1 MKNNYNTKSFQQ
13 SPNNMTAVP
22 LPGFYDTDLID
33 LRIFVDGNLKDS
45 TKFQL
50 THKILGQV
58 PDSVVIC
65 ISINRNIPSEII
77 FSKNNLILHRIT
89 STNNF
94 GYKPKSNLK
103 KSDTIGIPST
113 KNEQKLEKENF
124 ISSEIINLA
133 KSLALIDEKDIIDAF
148 STKQFKFMI
157 MSPIT
162 EFINI
167 YYENINSLVDLQ
179 NVFSE
184 TYVYDY
190 FYSNDYIIITSH
202 GYSYS
207 NTEEVF
213 LNRKTSFDNNSDIRI
228 YSDGMIEVINDKNY
242 YIKNKKST
250 NKGSKVTKDKDTNI
264 NE

>member
-1 MKNNYNTKSFQQ
+1 MKNNCNNTKS
-13 SPNNMTAVP
+13 SNNMEAIP

-33 LRIFVDGNLKDS
+33 IHVFVDGKFKDS

-50 THKILGQV
+50 KHKILGQV
-58 PDSVVIC
+58 PDSIVIN
-65 ISINRNIPSEII
+65 ISINRNTPSEII
-77 FSKNNLILHRIT
+77 FSKDNLTLHKIA

-103 KSDTIGIPST
+103 KPDPIGIPST
-113 KNEQKLEKENF
+113 KNDQKLEKEHF
-124 ISSEIINLA
+124 IASEIINLA
-133 KSLALIDEKDIIDAF
+133 KSLALIDEKDIIDTF
-148 STKQFKFMI
+148 STKQFKFMV

-162 EFINI
+162 EFVNI

-190 FYSNDYIIITSH
+190 FYSDNYIIITSH

-213 LNRKTSFDNNSDIRI
+213 LDRKTSNFDNSDIRI
-228 YSDGMIEVINDKNY
+228 YSDGMVEIINDKDY
-242 YIKNKKST
+242 YIKNEKST
-250 NKGSKVTKDKDTNI
+250 NKRCKASRGKDTNDT
-264 NE
+264 NEV